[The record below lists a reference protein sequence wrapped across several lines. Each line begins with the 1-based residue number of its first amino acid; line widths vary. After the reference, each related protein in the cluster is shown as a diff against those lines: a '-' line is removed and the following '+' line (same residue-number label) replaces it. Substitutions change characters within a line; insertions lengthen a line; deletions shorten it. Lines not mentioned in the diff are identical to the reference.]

1 MDINIRGL
9 RVYSHIGV
17 FEEEKRDGQE
27 FLVDIT
33 CTLNDEYSY
42 DTDELNRTVN
52 YGGVCDMVIDYI
64 ESVRC
69 DLIETAAEEIAT
81 MLLQSYDIIDEVT
94 VEIHKPNAPVDADFE
109 DISCVCHKRW
119 EKVYLSLGSNMG
131 DRDSYLDYAID
142 DIKVLEKVRNVK
154 TSSIYTTEPYGREDL
169 DEFRNL
175 VCELETFYTPMELL
189 DVCLDI
195 EVAHDRV
202 REEKWGPRT
211 IDIDII
217 LFGDKIINTSV
228 LTIPHID
235 MHNREFVLEPLCE
248 IARNA
253 YHPLY
258 NKRAYELL
266 EDLCGR

>member
-1 MDINIRGL
+1 
-9 RVYSHIGV
+9 
-17 FEEEKRDGQE
+17 
-27 FLVDIT
+27 
-33 CTLNDEYSY
+33 
-42 DTDELNRTVN
+42 
-52 YGGVCDMVIDYI
+52 
-64 ESVRC
+64 
-69 DLIETAAEEIAT
+69 
-81 MLLQSYDIIDEVT
+81 
-94 VEIHKPNAPVDADFE
+94 
-109 DISCVCHKRW
+109 
-119 EKVYLSLGSNMG
+119 
-131 DRDSYLDYAID
+131 
-142 DIKVLEKVRNVK
+142 
-154 TSSIYTTEPYGREDL
+154 
-169 DEFRNL
+169 
-175 VCELETFYTPMELL
+175 MELL

>member
-109 DISCVCHKRW
+109 DISCVCHKKW

-131 DRDSYLDYAID
+131 DRDSYLDDAID

-169 DEFRNL
+169 DEFR
-175 VCELETFYTPMELL
+175 
-189 DVCLDI
+189 
-195 EVAHDRV
+195 
-202 REEKWGPRT
+202 GPRT

-266 EDLCGR
+266 EDLSGR